1 MPVLG
6 PPGGSI
12 SQANVPLSPHPHPAP
27 QMGSSSPW
35 TVPGLLSTQ
44 QVGSRAWV
52 GQGHVTLGAVRSLTL
67 PVATAGKQPLR
78 IAGCES
84 APPDLD

>member
-6 PPGGSI
+6 PPGGSV
-12 SQANVPLSPHPHPAP
+12 SQANAPLSPHPHPAP
-27 QMGSSSPW
+27 QMGSSPPW
-35 TVPGLLSTQ
+35 TVLGLLSTQ